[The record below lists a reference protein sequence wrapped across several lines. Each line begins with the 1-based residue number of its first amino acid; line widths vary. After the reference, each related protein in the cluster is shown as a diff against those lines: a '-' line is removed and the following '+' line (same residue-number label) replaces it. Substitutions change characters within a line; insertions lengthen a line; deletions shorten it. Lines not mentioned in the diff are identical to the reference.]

1 MHATSLSLFI
11 VQPRVFKTMTGWRSF
26 NEKQSENQF
35 PVNALL
41 KRVEFDIYR
50 NNDLVGYHKV
60 NIKKKGDNTKE
71 VITDILIEVK
81 ILGIKVHT
89 YKSYGVETYKGDE
102 LIEFKSKTQDGSDND
117 YCNIKKISD
126 GKYSFDG
133 MTENK
138 KYVYE
143 LSDKFYPAL
152 WWNHESLLNNNYV
165 LGQGCRNLK
174 TQITFLKKETKKINE
189 KNELVNFYNIKG
201 DNLDINI
208 GYTEKDLKW
217 VDMKFTLKGDWEYK
231 LKNLN

>member
-1 MHATSLSLFI
+1 MLRLLIFFVSYILFPTAGNSH
-11 VQPRVFKTMTGWRSF
+11 VQHYKNLQRI
-26 NEKQSENQF
+26 
-35 PVNALL
+35 
-41 KRVEFDIYR
+41 EFDIYR
-50 NNDLVGYHKV
+50 NNDLVGFHKV
-60 NIKKKGDNTKE
+60 NVKKKGDNTKE

-89 YKSYGVETYKGDE
+89 YKSYGVETYKNEE

-117 YCNIKKISD
+117 YCNIKKISA

-133 MTENK
+133 MTENI
-138 KYVYE
+138 KYIYE
-143 LSDKFYPAL
+143 LDEKFYPAL

-189 KNELVNFYNIKG
+189 KNEIVNFYNIKG

>member
-1 MHATSLSLFI
+1 MFRYLIFFINFILFPTSASSH
-11 VQPRVFKTMTGWRSF
+11 VQHYK
-26 NEKQSENQF
+26 NLQ
-35 PVNALL
+35 
-41 KRVEFDIYR
+41 RVEFDIYR

>member
-1 MHATSLSLFI
+1 MLRLLIFFLSYILFPTI
-11 VQPRVFKTMTGWRSF
+11 ANTHVQHYKNLQRI
-26 NEKQSENQF
+26 
-35 PVNALL
+35 
-41 KRVEFDIYR
+41 EFDIYR

-60 NIKKKGDNTKE
+60 NVKKKGDNTKE
-71 VITDILIEVK
+71 IITDILIEVK

-89 YKSYGVETYKGDE
+89 YKSYGVETYKNEE

-138 KYVYE
+138 KYIYE
-143 LSDKFYPAL
+143 LTEKFYPAL
-152 WWNHESLLNNNYV
+152 WWNHDSLLNNNYV

-174 TQITFLKKETKKINE
+174 TKITFLNKETKKIND
-189 KNELVNFYNIKG
+189 KNEVVNFYNIKG

-217 VDMKFTLKGDWEYK
+217 VDMKFTLKGNWEYK

>member
-1 MHATSLSLFI
+1 MLRLLIFLVSYILFPTI
-11 VQPRVFKTMTGWRSF
+11 ANTHVQHYKNLQRI
-26 NEKQSENQF
+26 
-35 PVNALL
+35 
-41 KRVEFDIYR
+41 EFDIYR

-60 NIKKKGDNTKE
+60 NVKKKGDNTKE
-71 VITDILIEVK
+71 IITDILIEVK

-89 YKSYGVETYKGDE
+89 YKSYGVETYKNEE

-138 KYVYE
+138 KYIYE
-143 LSDKFYPAL
+143 LTDKFYPAL

-189 KNELVNFYNIKG
+189 KNEVVNFYNIKG

>member
-1 MHATSLSLFI
+1 MLRLLIFFLSYILFPTI
-11 VQPRVFKTMTGWRSF
+11 ANTHVQHYKNLQRI
-26 NEKQSENQF
+26 
-35 PVNALL
+35 
-41 KRVEFDIYR
+41 EFDIYR

-60 NIKKKGDNTKE
+60 NVKKKGDNTKE
-71 VITDILIEVK
+71 IITDILIEVK

-89 YKSYGVETYKGDE
+89 YKSYGVETYKNEE

-138 KYVYE
+138 KYIYE
-143 LSDKFYPAL
+143 LTEKFYPAL
-152 WWNHESLLNNNYV
+152 WWNHESLLSNNYV

-174 TQITFLKKETKKINE
+174 TKITFLNKETKKIND
-189 KNELVNFYNIKG
+189 KNEVVNFYNIKG

-217 VDMKFTLKGDWEYK
+217 VDMKFTLKGNWEYK

>member
-1 MHATSLSLFI
+1 MLRLLIFFVSYILFPTAANSH
-11 VQPRVFKTMTGWRSF
+11 VQHYKNLQRI
-26 NEKQSENQF
+26 
-35 PVNALL
+35 
-41 KRVEFDIYR
+41 EFEIYR
-50 NNDLVGYHKV
+50 NNDLVGFHKV
-60 NIKKKGDNTKE
+60 NVKKKSDNTKE
-71 VITDILIEVK
+71 VITDILIGVK

-89 YKSYGVETYKGDE
+89 YKSYGVETYKNE
-102 LIEFKSKTQDGSDND
+102 EFIEFKSKTQDGSDND

-138 KYVYE
+138 KYIYE
-143 LSDKFYPAL
+143 LTEKFYPAL

-174 TQITFLKKETKKINE
+174 TQVTFLIKETKKINE
-189 KNELVNFYNIKG
+189 KNEVVNFYNIKG

>member
-1 MHATSLSLFI
+1 MLRFIIFFLSYILFPTVVNTH
-11 VQPRVFKTMTGWRSF
+11 VQHYKNLQRI
-26 NEKQSENQF
+26 
-35 PVNALL
+35 
-41 KRVEFDIYR
+41 EFDIYR
-50 NNDLVGYHKV
+50 NNDLVGFHKV
-60 NIKKKGDNTKE
+60 NVKKKGDNTKE

-81 ILGIKVHT
+81 FLGIKVHT
-89 YKSYGVETYKGDE
+89 YKSYGVETYKNNE

-138 KYVYE
+138 KYIYE
-143 LSDKFYPAL
+143 LTEKFYLAL
-152 WWNHESLLNNNYV
+152 WWNHDSLLNNNYV

-189 KNELVNFYNIKG
+189 KNEVVNFYNVKG

>member
-1 MHATSLSLFI
+1 MFRYLIFFISLILFPSI
-11 VQPRVFKTMTGWRSF
+11 TNSHVQHYKNLQRI
-26 NEKQSENQF
+26 
-35 PVNALL
+35 
-41 KRVEFDIYR
+41 EFDIYR

-60 NIKKKGDNTKE
+60 NVKKKGDNTKE
-71 VITDILIEVK
+71 VLTDILIEVK

-89 YKSYGVETYKGDE
+89 YKSYGVETYKGEE
-102 LIEFKSKTQDGSDND
+102 LLEFKSKTQDGSDND

>member
-1 MHATSLSLFI
+1 MPRLLIFLVSYILFPTI
-11 VQPRVFKTMTGWRSF
+11 ANTHVQHYKNLQRI
-26 NEKQSENQF
+26 
-35 PVNALL
+35 
-41 KRVEFDIYR
+41 EFDIYR

-60 NIKKKGDNTKE
+60 NVKKKGDNTKE
-71 VITDILIEVK
+71 IITDILIEVK

-89 YKSYGVETYKGDE
+89 YKSYGVETYKNEE

-126 GKYSFDG
+126 EKYSFDG

-138 KYVYE
+138 KYIYE
-143 LSDKFYPAL
+143 LTEKFYPAL

-174 TQITFLKKETKKINE
+174 TKITFLNKETKKINN
-189 KNELVNFYNIKG
+189 KNEVVNFYNIKG

>member
-1 MHATSLSLFI
+1 MLRLLIFFLSYILFPTI
-11 VQPRVFKTMTGWRSF
+11 ANTHVQHYKNLQRI
-26 NEKQSENQF
+26 
-35 PVNALL
+35 
-41 KRVEFDIYR
+41 EFDIYR

-60 NIKKKGDNTKE
+60 NVKKKGDNTKE
-71 VITDILIEVK
+71 IITDILIEVK

-89 YKSYGVETYKGDE
+89 YKSYGVETYKNEE

-138 KYVYE
+138 KYIYE
-143 LSDKFYPAL
+143 LTEKFYPAL
-152 WWNHESLLNNNYV
+152 WWNHESLLSNNYV

-174 TQITFLKKETKKINE
+174 TKITFLNKETKKIND
-189 KNELVNFYNIKG
+189 KNEVVNFYNVKG

>member
-1 MHATSLSLFI
+1 MLRLLIFFVSYILFPTI
-11 VQPRVFKTMTGWRSF
+11 ANTHVQHYKNLQRI
-26 NEKQSENQF
+26 
-35 PVNALL
+35 
-41 KRVEFDIYR
+41 EFDIYR

-60 NIKKKGDNTKE
+60 NVKKKGDNTKE
-71 VITDILIEVK
+71 IITDILIEVK

-89 YKSYGVETYKGDE
+89 YKSYGVETYKNEE

-133 MTENK
+133 MIENK
-138 KYVYE
+138 KYIYE
-143 LSDKFYPAL
+143 LTEKFYSAL

-165 LGQGCRNLK
+165 LGQGCTNLK

-189 KNELVNFYNIKG
+189 KNEVVNFYNIKG

>member
-1 MHATSLSLFI
+1 MLRLLIFFLSYILFPTI
-11 VQPRVFKTMTGWRSF
+11 ANTHVQHYKNLQRI
-26 NEKQSENQF
+26 
-35 PVNALL
+35 
-41 KRVEFDIYR
+41 EFDIYR

-60 NIKKKGDNTKE
+60 NVKKKGDNTKE
-71 VITDILIEVK
+71 IITDILIEVK

-89 YKSYGVETYKGDE
+89 YKSYGVETYKNEE

-138 KYVYE
+138 KYIYE
-143 LSDKFYPAL
+143 LTEKFYPAL
-152 WWNHESLLNNNYV
+152 WWNHESLLSNNYV

-174 TQITFLKKETKKINE
+174 TKITFLNKETKKIND
-189 KNELVNFYNIKG
+189 KNEVVNFYNIKG
-201 DNLDINI
+201 DNVDINI

>member
-1 MHATSLSLFI
+1 MLRLLIFLVSYILFPTI
-11 VQPRVFKTMTGWRSF
+11 ANTHVQHYKNLQRI
-26 NEKQSENQF
+26 
-35 PVNALL
+35 
-41 KRVEFDIYR
+41 EFDIYR

-60 NIKKKGDNTKE
+60 NVKKKGDNTKE
-71 VITDILIEVK
+71 IITDILIEVK

-89 YKSYGVETYKGDE
+89 YKSYGVETYKNEE

-138 KYVYE
+138 KYIYE
-143 LSDKFYPAL
+143 LTDKFYPAL

-189 KNELVNFYNIKG
+189 KNEVVNFYNIKG
-201 DNLDINI
+201 DNVDINI

>member
-1 MHATSLSLFI
+1 MLRLLIYLVSYILCPTIANTH
-11 VQPRVFKTMTGWRSF
+11 VQHYKNLQRI
-26 NEKQSENQF
+26 
-35 PVNALL
+35 
-41 KRVEFDIYR
+41 EFDIYR

-60 NIKKKGDNTKE
+60 NVKKKGDNTKE
-71 VITDILIEVK
+71 IITDILIEVK

-89 YKSYGVETYKGDE
+89 YKSYGVETYKNEE

-138 KYVYE
+138 KYIYE
-143 LSDKFYPAL
+143 LTEKFYPAL
-152 WWNHESLLNNNYV
+152 WWNHESLLSNNYV

-174 TQITFLKKETKKINE
+174 TKITFLNKETKKIND
-189 KNELVNFYNIKG
+189 KNEVVNFYNIKG

>member
-1 MHATSLSLFI
+1 MLRLFI
-11 VQPRVFKTMTGWRSF
+11 FLVSYILFPTIANTHVQHYKNLQRI
-26 NEKQSENQF
+26 
-35 PVNALL
+35 
-41 KRVEFDIYR
+41 EFDIYR

-60 NIKKKGDNTKE
+60 NVKKKDDNTKE
-71 VITDILIEVK
+71 IITDILIEVK

-89 YKSYGVETYKGDE
+89 YKSYGVETYKNEE

-138 KYVYE
+138 KYIYE
-143 LSDKFYPAL
+143 LTEKFYPAL

-174 TQITFLKKETKKINE
+174 TKITFLNKETKKINN
-189 KNELVNFYNIKG
+189 KNVVVNFYNIKG

>member
-1 MHATSLSLFI
+1 MLRLLIFFVSYILLTTAANSH
-11 VQPRVFKTMTGWRSF
+11 VQHYKNLQRI
-26 NEKQSENQF
+26 
-35 PVNALL
+35 
-41 KRVEFDIYR
+41 EFDIYR
-50 NNDLVGYHKV
+50 NNDLVGFHKV
-60 NIKKKGDNTKE
+60 NVKKKGDNTKE

-89 YKSYGVETYKGDE
+89 YKSYGVETYKNDE
-102 LIEFKSKTQDGSDND
+102 LIDFKSKTQDGSDND

-138 KYVYE
+138 KYIYE
-143 LSDKFYPAL
+143 LTETFYPAL
-152 WWNHESLLNNNYV
+152 WWNHDSLLNNNYV

-189 KNELVNFYNIKG
+189 KNEVVNFYNIKG

>member
-1 MHATSLSLFI
+1 MLRLLIFFLSYILFPTI
-11 VQPRVFKTMTGWRSF
+11 ANTHVQHYKNLQRI
-26 NEKQSENQF
+26 
-35 PVNALL
+35 
-41 KRVEFDIYR
+41 EFDIYR

-60 NIKKKGDNTKE
+60 NVKKKGDNTKE
-71 VITDILIEVK
+71 IITDILIEVK

-89 YKSYGVETYKGDE
+89 YKSYGVETYKNEE

-126 GKYSFDG
+126 EKYSFDG

-138 KYVYE
+138 KYIYE
-143 LSDKFYPAL
+143 LTEKFYPAL
-152 WWNHESLLNNNYV
+152 WWNHDSLLNNNYV

-174 TQITFLKKETKKINE
+174 TKITFLNKETKKIND
-189 KNELVNFYNIKG
+189 KNEVVNFYNIKG

>member
-1 MHATSLSLFI
+1 MFRLLIFFVSYILLTTAANSH
-11 VQPRVFKTMTGWRSF
+11 VQHYKNLQRI
-26 NEKQSENQF
+26 
-35 PVNALL
+35 
-41 KRVEFDIYR
+41 EFDIYR
-50 NNDLVGYHKV
+50 NNDLVGFHKV
-60 NIKKKGDNTKE
+60 NVKKKGDNTKE
-71 VITDILIEVK
+71 VTTDILIEVK

-89 YKSYGVETYKGDE
+89 YKSYGVETYKNEE

-138 KYVYE
+138 KYIYE
-143 LSDKFYPAL
+143 QTEKFYPAL
-152 WWNHESLLNNNYV
+152 WWNHDSLLNNNYV

-174 TQITFLKKETKKINE
+174 TKITFMNKETKKIND
-189 KNELVNFYNIKG
+189 KNEVVNFYNIKG

>member
-1 MHATSLSLFI
+1 MLRLLIFFI
-11 VQPRVFKTMTGWRSF
+11 SYILLTTIASSHVQHYKNLQRI
-26 NEKQSENQF
+26 
-35 PVNALL
+35 
-41 KRVEFDIYR
+41 EFDIYR

-60 NIKKKGDNTKE
+60 NVKKKDDNVKE

-89 YKSYGVETYKGDE
+89 YKSYAVETYKNEE

-138 KYVYE
+138 KYIYE
-143 LSDKFYPAL
+143 MNEKFYPAL
-152 WWNHESLLNNNYV
+152 WWNHDSLVNTNVV

-174 TQITFLKKETKKINE
+174 SQINFIKKETRKINDKDE
-189 KNELVNFYNIKG
+189 IVSFYNIKG

-217 VDMKFTLKGDWEYK
+217 VDMKFSLKGEWEYK

>member
-1 MHATSLSLFI
+1 MLRLLIFFLSYILFPTI
-11 VQPRVFKTMTGWRSF
+11 ANTHVQHYKNLQRI
-26 NEKQSENQF
+26 
-35 PVNALL
+35 
-41 KRVEFDIYR
+41 EFDIYR

-60 NIKKKGDNTKE
+60 NVKKKGDNTKE
-71 VITDILIEVK
+71 IITDILIEVK

-89 YKSYGVETYKGDE
+89 YKSYGVETYKNEE

-138 KYVYE
+138 KYIYE
-143 LSDKFYPAL
+143 LTEKFYPAL

-174 TQITFLKKETKKINE
+174 TKITFLNKETKKIND
-189 KNELVNFYNIKG
+189 KNEVVNFYNIKG

-231 LKNLN
+231 LKNSN

>member
-1 MHATSLSLFI
+1 MLRLFI
-11 VQPRVFKTMTGWRSF
+11 FFLSYILFPTIANTHVQHYKNLQRI
-26 NEKQSENQF
+26 
-35 PVNALL
+35 
-41 KRVEFDIYR
+41 EFDIYR

-60 NIKKKGDNTKE
+60 NVKKKDDNTKE
-71 VITDILIEVK
+71 IITDILIEVK

-89 YKSYGVETYKGDE
+89 YKSYGVETYKNEE

-138 KYVYE
+138 KYIYE
-143 LSDKFYPAL
+143 LTKKFYPAL

-174 TQITFLKKETKKINE
+174 TKITFLNKETKKINN
-189 KNELVNFYNIKG
+189 KNVVVNFYNIKG

>member
-1 MHATSLSLFI
+1 MLRLLIFFVSYILLTTAANSH
-11 VQPRVFKTMTGWRSF
+11 VQHYKNLQRI
-26 NEKQSENQF
+26 
-35 PVNALL
+35 
-41 KRVEFDIYR
+41 EFDIYR
-50 NNDLVGYHKV
+50 NNDLVGFHKV
-60 NIKKKGDNTKE
+60 NVKKKGENTKE
-71 VITDILIEVK
+71 VTTDILIEVK

-89 YKSYGVETYKGDE
+89 YKSYGVETYKNDE
-102 LIEFKSKTQDGSDND
+102 LIDFKSKTQDGSDND

-138 KYVYE
+138 KYIYE
-143 LSDKFYPAL
+143 LTEKFYPAL
-152 WWNHESLLNNNYV
+152 WWNHDSLLNNNYV

>member
-1 MHATSLSLFI
+1 MLRLLIFFVSYILFPTI
-11 VQPRVFKTMTGWRSF
+11 ANTHVQHYKNLQRI
-26 NEKQSENQF
+26 
-35 PVNALL
+35 
-41 KRVEFDIYR
+41 EFDIYR

-60 NIKKKGDNTKE
+60 NVKKKGDNTKE
-71 VITDILIEVK
+71 IITDILIEVK

-89 YKSYGVETYKGDE
+89 YKSYGVETYKNEE

-138 KYVYE
+138 KYIYE
-143 LSDKFYPAL
+143 LTEKFYPAL
-152 WWNHESLLNNNYV
+152 WWNHDSLLNNNYV

-174 TQITFLKKETKKINE
+174 TKITFMNKETKKIND
-189 KNELVNFYNIKG
+189 KNEVVNFYNIKG

>member
-1 MHATSLSLFI
+1 MLRLLIFFLSYILFPTI
-11 VQPRVFKTMTGWRSF
+11 ANTHVQHYKNLQRI
-26 NEKQSENQF
+26 
-35 PVNALL
+35 
-41 KRVEFDIYR
+41 EFDIYR

-60 NIKKKGDNTKE
+60 NVKKKGDNTKE
-71 VITDILIEVK
+71 IITDILIEVK

-89 YKSYGVETYKGDE
+89 YKSYGVETYKNEE

-143 LSDKFYPAL
+143 LTDKFYPAL

>member
-1 MHATSLSLFI
+1 MVRYLYFYLLFFLI
-11 VQPRVFKTMTGWRSF
+11 FTNSQAHVQHYKNLQRI
-26 NEKQSENQF
+26 
-35 PVNALL
+35 
-41 KRVEFDIYR
+41 EFDIYR

-60 NIKKKGDNTKE
+60 NVKKKGNNTKE

-89 YKSYGVETYKGDE
+89 YKSYGVETYKNEE

-138 KYVYE
+138 KYIYE
-143 LSDKFYPAL
+143 LTEKFYPAL
-152 WWNHESLLNNNYV
+152 WWNHDSLLNNNYV
-165 LGQGCRNLK
+165 LGQGCRNLE
-174 TQITFLKKETKKINE
+174 TQITFLNKETKKIND
-189 KNELVNFYNIKG
+189 KNEVVNFYNIKG
-201 DNLDINI
+201 DNLNINI

-217 VDMKFTLKGDWEYK
+217 VDMKFTLKGDWVYK
-231 LKNLN
+231 LKHLN

>member
-1 MHATSLSLFI
+1 MFRLLIFFVSYILLTTAANSH
-11 VQPRVFKTMTGWRSF
+11 VQHYKNLQRI
-26 NEKQSENQF
+26 
-35 PVNALL
+35 
-41 KRVEFDIYR
+41 EFDIYR
-50 NNDLVGYHKV
+50 NNDLVGFHKV
-60 NIKKKGDNTKE
+60 NVKKKGDNTKE

-89 YKSYGVETYKGDE
+89 YKSYGVETYKNDE
-102 LIEFKSKTQDGSDND
+102 LIDFKSKTQDGSDND

-138 KYVYE
+138 KYIYE
-143 LSDKFYPAL
+143 LTEKFYPAL

>member
-1 MHATSLSLFI
+1 MFRLLIFFVSYILLTTAANSH
-11 VQPRVFKTMTGWRSF
+11 VQHYKNLQRI
-26 NEKQSENQF
+26 
-35 PVNALL
+35 
-41 KRVEFDIYR
+41 EFDIYR
-50 NNDLVGYHKV
+50 NNDLVGFHKV
-60 NIKKKGDNTKE
+60 NVKKKGDNTKE
-71 VITDILIEVK
+71 VTTDILIEVK

-89 YKSYGVETYKGDE
+89 YKSYGVETYKNDE

-138 KYVYE
+138 KYIYE
-143 LSDKFYPAL
+143 LTETFYPAL
-152 WWNHESLLNNNYV
+152 WWNHDSLLNNNYV

>member
-1 MHATSLSLFI
+1 MLRLLIFLVSYILFPTI
-11 VQPRVFKTMTGWRSF
+11 ANTHVQHYKNLQRI
-26 NEKQSENQF
+26 
-35 PVNALL
+35 
-41 KRVEFDIYR
+41 EFDIYR

-60 NIKKKGDNTKE
+60 NVKKKGDNTKE
-71 VITDILIEVK
+71 IITDILIEVK

-89 YKSYGVETYKGDE
+89 YKSYGVETYKNEE

-138 KYVYE
+138 KYIYE
-143 LSDKFYPAL
+143 LTEKFYPAL

-189 KNELVNFYNIKG
+189 KNEVVNFYNIKG

>member
-1 MHATSLSLFI
+1 MFRYLIFFI
-11 VQPRVFKTMTGWRSF
+11 SFLLLPTIANSHVQHYK
-26 NEKQSENQF
+26 NLQ
-35 PVNALL
+35 
-41 KRVEFDIYR
+41 RVEFDIYR

-60 NIKKKGDNTKE
+60 NIKKKGDNTKD
-71 VITDILIEVK
+71 VITDIFIEVK

-89 YKSYGVETYKGDE
+89 YKSYGVETYKGEE
-102 LIEFKSKTQDGSDND
+102 LIEFKSKTQDGSDDD

-138 KYVYE
+138 KYFYE
-143 LSDKFYPAL
+143 LTYKFYPAL

-174 TQITFLKKETKKINE
+174 TQIIFLKKETKKINE

-201 DNLDINI
+201 DNLDIII

-217 VDMKFTLKGDWEYK
+217 VDMKFTLKGDWDYK

>member
-1 MHATSLSLFI
+1 MLRLLIFFLSYILFPTI
-11 VQPRVFKTMTGWRSF
+11 ANTHVQHYKNLQRI
-26 NEKQSENQF
+26 
-35 PVNALL
+35 
-41 KRVEFDIYR
+41 EFDIYR

-60 NIKKKGDNTKE
+60 NVKKKGDNTKE
-71 VITDILIEVK
+71 IITDILIEVK

-89 YKSYGVETYKGDE
+89 YKSYGVETYKNEE

-138 KYVYE
+138 KYIYE
-143 LSDKFYPAL
+143 LTDKFYPAL

-189 KNELVNFYNIKG
+189 KNEVVNFYNIKG

-217 VDMKFTLKGDWEYK
+217 ADMKFTLKGDWEYK

>member
-1 MHATSLSLFI
+1 MFRLLIFFVSYILLTTAANSH
-11 VQPRVFKTMTGWRSF
+11 VQHYKNLQRI
-26 NEKQSENQF
+26 
-35 PVNALL
+35 
-41 KRVEFDIYR
+41 EFDIYR
-50 NNDLVGYHKV
+50 NNDLVGFHKV
-60 NIKKKGDNTKE
+60 NVKKKGDNTKE

-89 YKSYGVETYKGDE
+89 YKSYGVETYKNDE
-102 LIEFKSKTQDGSDND
+102 LIDFKSKTQDGSDND

-138 KYVYE
+138 KYIYE
-143 LSDKFYPAL
+143 LTEKFYPAL
-152 WWNHESLLNNNYV
+152 WWNHDSLLNNNYV

>member
-1 MHATSLSLFI
+1 MFRYLIFFISLILFPTI
-11 VQPRVFKTMTGWRSF
+11 ADSHVQHYK
-26 NEKQSENQF
+26 NLQ
-35 PVNALL
+35 
-41 KRVEFDIYR
+41 RVEFDIYR

-60 NIKKKGDNTKE
+60 NVKKKSDNTKE

-89 YKSYGVETYKGDE
+89 YKSYGVETYKGEE

-117 YCNIKKISD
+117 YCNIKKISE

-143 LSDKFYPAL
+143 LTDKFYPAL
-152 WWNHESLLNNNYV
+152 WWNHDSLLNNNYV

-174 TQITFLKKETKKINE
+174 TQIIFLKKETKKINE
-189 KNELVNFYNIKG
+189 KNEVVNFYNIKG

>member
-1 MHATSLSLFI
+1 MFRLLIFFVSYILLTTAANSH
-11 VQPRVFKTMTGWRSF
+11 VQHYKNLQRI
-26 NEKQSENQF
+26 
-35 PVNALL
+35 
-41 KRVEFDIYR
+41 EFDIYR
-50 NNDLVGYHKV
+50 NNDLVGFHKV
-60 NIKKKGDNTKE
+60 NVKKKGDNTKE
-71 VITDILIEVK
+71 VITDILIQVK

-89 YKSYGVETYKGDE
+89 YKSYGVETYKNDE
-102 LIEFKSKTQDGSDND
+102 LIDFKSKTQDGSDND
-117 YCNIKKISD
+117 YCNIKKISY

-138 KYVYE
+138 KYIYE
-143 LSDKFYPAL
+143 LTEKFYPAL
-152 WWNHESLLNNNYV
+152 WWNHDSLLNNNYV

-189 KNELVNFYNIKG
+189 KNEVVNFYDIKG

>member
-1 MHATSLSLFI
+1 MVRYLYFYLFFFLI
-11 VQPRVFKTMTGWRSF
+11 ITNSQAHVQHYKNLQRI
-26 NEKQSENQF
+26 
-35 PVNALL
+35 
-41 KRVEFDIYR
+41 EFDIYR
-50 NNDLVGYHKV
+50 NNDLVGFHKV
-60 NIKKKGDNTKE
+60 NVKKKGDNTKE
-71 VITDILIEVK
+71 VTTDILIEVK

-89 YKSYGVETYKGDE
+89 YKSYGVETYKNDE
-102 LIEFKSKTQDGSDND
+102 LIDFKSKTQDGSDND

-138 KYVYE
+138 KYIYE
-143 LSDKFYPAL
+143 LTETFYPAL
-152 WWNHESLLNNNYV
+152 WWNHDSLLNNNYV

>member
-1 MHATSLSLFI
+1 MLRLLIYLLSYILFPTI
-11 VQPRVFKTMTGWRSF
+11 ANTHVQHYKNLQRI
-26 NEKQSENQF
+26 
-35 PVNALL
+35 
-41 KRVEFDIYR
+41 EFDIYR

-60 NIKKKGDNTKE
+60 NVKKKGDNTKE
-71 VITDILIEVK
+71 IITDILIEVK

-89 YKSYGVETYKGDE
+89 YKSYGVETYKNEE

-138 KYVYE
+138 KYIYE
-143 LSDKFYPAL
+143 LTEKFYPAL
-152 WWNHESLLNNNYV
+152 WWNHESLLSNNYV

-174 TQITFLKKETKKINE
+174 TKITFLNKETKKIND
-189 KNELVNFYNIKG
+189 KNEVVNFYNIKG

>member
-1 MHATSLSLFI
+1 MVRYLYFYLFFFLIITNSHAH
-11 VQPRVFKTMTGWRSF
+11 VQHYKNLQRI
-26 NEKQSENQF
+26 
-35 PVNALL
+35 
-41 KRVEFDIYR
+41 EFDIYR
-50 NNDLVGYHKV
+50 NNDLVGFHKV
-60 NIKKKGDNTKE
+60 NVKKKGDNTKE
-71 VITDILIEVK
+71 VTTDILIEVK

-89 YKSYGVETYKGDE
+89 YKSYGVETYKNDE
-102 LIEFKSKTQDGSDND
+102 LIDFKSKTQDGSDND

-138 KYVYE
+138 KYIYE
-143 LSDKFYPAL
+143 LTEKFYPAL
-152 WWNHESLLNNNYV
+152 WWNHDSLLNNNYV

-174 TQITFLKKETKKINE
+174 TQITFLKKETKKIND
-189 KNELVNFYNIKG
+189 KNEVVNFYNIKG

>member
-1 MHATSLSLFI
+1 MLRLLIYLVSYILCPTIANTH
-11 VQPRVFKTMTGWRSF
+11 VQHYKNLQRI
-26 NEKQSENQF
+26 
-35 PVNALL
+35 
-41 KRVEFDIYR
+41 EFDIYR

-60 NIKKKGDNTKE
+60 NVKKKDDNTKE
-71 VITDILIEVK
+71 IITDILIEVK

-89 YKSYGVETYKGDE
+89 YKSYGVETYKNEE

-138 KYVYE
+138 KYIYE
-143 LSDKFYPAL
+143 LTEKFYPAL

-174 TQITFLKKETKKINE
+174 TKITFLNKETKKIND
-189 KNELVNFYNIKG
+189 KNEVVNFYNVKG

-231 LKNLN
+231 LKI

>member
-1 MHATSLSLFI
+1 MFRLLIFFLSYILLTTAANSH
-11 VQPRVFKTMTGWRSF
+11 VQHYKNLQRI
-26 NEKQSENQF
+26 
-35 PVNALL
+35 
-41 KRVEFDIYR
+41 EFDIYR
-50 NNDLVGYHKV
+50 NNDLVGFHKV
-60 NIKKKGDNTKE
+60 NVKKKGDNTKE
-71 VITDILIEVK
+71 VTTDILIEVK

-89 YKSYGVETYKGDE
+89 YKSYGVETYKNDE
-102 LIEFKSKTQDGSDND
+102 LIDFKSKTQDGSDND

-138 KYVYE
+138 KYIYE
-143 LSDKFYPAL
+143 LTEKFYPAL
-152 WWNHESLLNNNYV
+152 WWNHDSLLNNNYV

-217 VDMKFTLKGDWEYK
+217 ADMKFTLKGDWEYK